1 MTQLGLSASQRY
13 RLWIVISNCL
23 LLRTS
28 QGPQISRCQLEG
40 HWCLKNSSS
49 WAMALDKPS
58 SWSTQG
64 TLLMLESS
72 LGLLGAIVQNADLMY
87 YVSFSSSGLLRR
99 IRWKRKISHMTRL
112 CRCIIHQ
119 RSSNSHGHWWGGGT
133 GRFAKPTSRAVEQKT
148 GAGLRSSQ
156 IPLL

>member
-1 MTQLGLSASQRY
+1 
-13 RLWIVISNCL
+13 
-23 LLRTS
+23 
-28 QGPQISRCQLEG
+28 
-40 HWCLKNSSS
+40 
-49 WAMALDKPS
+49 MALDKPS

-64 TLLMLESS
+64 TLLMWESS

-119 RSSNSHGHWWGGGT
+119 RSSNSHGHWEGRGLGDLQSLPRGLWSRRWGQAWEAPFWSPPRYHCCNPGLEALML
-133 GRFAKPTSRAVEQKT
+133 RFALTWFCI
-148 GAGLRSSQ
+148 LYLSQ
-156 IPLL
+156 QEMMLFTCPPQYASYS